1 MHENRE
7 GYDGVLSRRQAIR
20 ALAAATV
27 SATAVGLY
35 TWRVEPHWLEFTHS
49 FLRFRGLPSEIEG
62 CTLAQISDLHIGPQ
76 VDDEYIIESFRRVK
90 EIRPDF
96 VVYTGDW
103 ISYRG
108 PKQFGQLQRVLLEMP
123 YGRLGT
129 VGILGNHDYGFNWRM
144 LDVADRVSEIV
155 STAGVTLLRNEAAVV
170 GGIQFV
176 GIDDLWSPCFGPG
189 KILRERSGDDSTLV
203 LCHNP
208 DAADLPV
215 WGNYQGWILAGH
227 THGGQCKPPFLPPPL
242 LPVKNR
248 RYVAGK
254 IELSRSRRM
263 YISRGVG
270 HLQRV
275 RFNVRPEIAVFRLES
290 WK

>member
-1 MHENRE
+1 M
-7 GYDGVLSRRQAIR
+7 
-20 ALAAATV
+20 AAATV